1 MTVRTPACHSLV
13 VRARY
18 PVDREQSRTLLE
30 QESRERPEPAG
41 SRLWTLPLAV
51 DSSIGPGHAR
61 VRQEAERPLHPC
73 GPPLRAVLVEYADGV
88 VDAVLVARRSVPY
101 GVLVRLAALL
111 LDGEP
116 LDGDPPP
123 SFDAPDAQ
131 DAQDGSDGDTTP
143 LTVPWGLGDR
153 QAPDR
158 TATGTVPLTDR
169 PEWPG
174 EEALVAAAAL
184 ALARYQGGPEA
195 RVAVFDRAF
204 RMGGPAVRSVRV
216 DADGTVADL
225 LAAGTGTPLPGAAV
239 ASVGVVLG
247 DAASGTS
254 YTPFPGSGL
263 SLLLHLERQP
273 DGTCAARLHHDPRT
287 VAPPTAEWFGR
298 SVLHL
303 ARRLRALPGT
313 TPTARLGL
321 LDHAAAEAVTR
332 LGGFRPAADP
342 GEPAPAGPGPER
354 RTPPETID
362 GRIAELARQ
371 RPDAVAVTDDESSL
385 TYGQL
390 DDRAERV
397 AAGLRAL
404 GVGGAR
410 VGVCLE
416 RDTTLVATLL
426 GVLKAGCAYVPMD
439 ARYPEERLR
448 YTATDARVPVVIGD
462 PARFPRIEGVT
473 VVSPQE
479 LMDAQEPLE
488 TGKTGNTDTA
498 AYVIYTSGSTGR
510 PKGVV
515 VPHRNV
521 LALVGA
527 TSADLGLGPDDVWT
541 FFHSSA
547 FDFSVW
553 EIWGCLLT
561 GGRLVVVPHWA
572 ARDPDEFH
580 ELLARRRVT
589 VLSQTP
595 SAFSQLIEADTRS
608 APGAAPLALRLVVFG
623 GEPLNTAM
631 LGRWFARHSPARCRL
646 VNMYGIT
653 ETTVHVTAQEVTPRE
668 VLERSRSVGRA
679 LPGWW
684 VSVRDEHGHV
694 LPPGPAGEIYV
705 GGAGVADG
713 YLGRPELTADRFVDD
728 PVTGER
734 VYRSGDRG
742 RLRPDGRL
750 DHLGRLD
757 NQVKVR
763 GHRIE
768 LDEITSVLASDP
780 GVADAAVVF
789 REGEAGDPA
798 GARIDAYVVLRD
810 GGSVD
815 QVWRTA
821 RRVLPDH
828 MLPAGLTGVSG
839 IPLTLNGKP
848 DLSRLPA
855 PSTGPTPAPAP
866 TAAPAPAPA
875 PVTDRDGATADPE
888 AKGGDLGT
896 EILAVWSGLLGV
908 DVEPDGNFFELG
920 GNSLLVVR
928 MLSDLRQRG
937 LPKVTPREFY
947 GNSTA
952 RSFVELVLGR
962 VGETP

>member
-1 MTVRTPACHSLV
+1 AAYSPA
-13 VRARY
+13 AY
-18 PVDREQSRTLLE
+18 
-30 QESRERPEPAG
+30 
-41 SRLWTLPLAV
+41 
-51 DSSIGPGHAR
+51 
-61 VRQEAERPLHPC
+61 
-73 GPPLRAVLVEYADGV
+73 
-88 VDAVLVARRSVPY
+88 
-101 GVLVRLAALL
+101 
-111 LDGEP
+111 
-116 LDGDPPP
+116 
-123 SFDAPDAQ
+123 
-131 DAQDGSDGDTTP
+131 
-143 LTVPWGLGDR
+143 
-153 QAPDR
+153 
-158 TATGTVPLTDR
+158 
-169 PEWPG
+169 
-174 EEALVAAAAL
+174 
-184 ALARYQGGPEA
+184 
-195 RVAVFDRAF
+195 
-204 RMGGPAVRSVRV
+204 
-216 DADGTVADL
+216 
-225 LAAGTGTPLPGAAV
+225 
-239 ASVGVVLG
+239 
-247 DAASGTS
+247 
-254 YTPFPGSGL
+254 
-263 SLLLHLERQP
+263 
-273 DGTCAARLHHDPRT
+273 
-287 VAPPTAEWFGR
+287 
-298 SVLHL
+298 
-303 ARRLRALPGT
+303 
-313 TPTARLGL
+313 
-321 LDHAAAEAVTR
+321 
-332 LGGFRPAADP
+332 RPAADR
-342 GEPAPAGPGPER
+342 PAADRPGPER
-354 RTPPETID
+354 RASPDTID
-362 GRIAELARQ
+362 GRIAELARR
-371 RPDAVAVTDDESSL
+371 RPDAVAVTDDETGL
-385 TYGQL
+385 TYRLL

-397 AAGLRAL
+397 AAGLRSL
-404 GVGGAR
+404 GVSGAR

-416 RDTTLVATLL
+416 QDTTLVTTLL

-439 ARYPEERLR
+439 IRYPEERLR
-448 YTATDARVPVVIGD
+448 YTATDAGVPIVIGD

-473 VVSPQE
+473 VVSPKE
-479 LMDAQEPLE
+479 LLDAPEPTAAPEPTGTGEPGAE
-488 TGKTGNTDTA
+488 TS

-595 SAFSQLIEADTRS
+595 SAFSQLIEADIRS
-608 APGAAPLALRLVVFG
+608 APAAPLALRLVVFG

-631 LGRWFARHSPARCRL
+631 LERWFARHSPAECRL

-653 ETTVHVTAQEVTPRE
+653 ETTVHVTAQEVTPHQ
-668 VLERSRSVGRA
+668 VLDRSRSVGRA

-713 YLGRPELTADRFVDD
+713 YLGRPELTAARFLDD

-768 LDEITSVLASDP
+768 LDEIKSVLVSAP

-798 GARIDAYVVLRD
+798 RARIDAYAVLRD
-810 GGSVD
+810 GGSVEE
-815 QVWRTA
+815 VWRTA
-821 RRVLPDH
+821 RRLLPSH
-828 MLPAGLTGVSG
+828 MLPAALTEVPG
-839 IPLTLNGKP
+839 IPLTVNGKP

-855 PSTGPTPAPAP
+855 PSPLPVPAPAP
-866 TAAPAPAPA
+866 TAAPAPVPHTDTDA
-875 PVTDRDGATADPE
+875 DRDGAAADPE
-888 AKGGDLGT
+888 AKGDLGA

-952 RSFVELVLGR
+952 RAFVDLVLGR
-962 VGETP
+962 ADETP

>member
-18 PVDREQSRTLLE
+18 PVDRDQSRKLFE
-30 QESRERPEPAG
+30 QESRERPELAG
-41 SRLWTLPLAV
+41 SRLWTLPLPV
-51 DSSIGPGHAR
+51 DSSAGPGHPR

-88 VDAVLVARRSVPY
+88 VDAVLVARCSVPY
-101 GVLVRLAALL
+101 DALARLAALL

-116 LDGDPPP
+116 LDGHPLS
-123 SFDAPDAQ
+123 SFDAPGAPDAE
-131 DAQDGSDGDTTP
+131 DGSDGDTAP
-143 LTVPWGLGDR
+143 LAVPWGLGSGR
-153 QAPDR
+153 VPDR
-158 TATGTVPLTDR
+158 TAAGTVPLTDR
-169 PEWPG
+169 PAWPG

-184 ALARYQGGPEA
+184 ALARYQGGPAA
-195 RVAVFDRAF
+195 RIAVFDHAF
-204 RMGGPAVRSVRV
+204 RAGGPAVRSVRV

-225 LAAGTGTPLPGAAV
+225 LAAGSGAPLSGAAA

-263 SLLLHLERQP
+263 PLLLHLERQP

-287 VAPPTAEWFGR
+287 VAPLTAEWFGR

-303 ARRLRALPGT
+303 AARLRDLPGT

-321 LDHAAAEAVTR
+321 LDPAAAEAVTR
-332 LGGFRPAADP
+332 LGGFRPAAEA
-342 GEPAPAGPGPER
+342 GGPAPAGPGPER
-354 RTPPETID
+354 RTPPDTID

-371 RPDAVAVTDDESSL
+371 RPDAVAVTDDEGGL
-385 TYGQL
+385 TYGLL
-390 DDRAERV
+390 DGRAERV

-404 GVGGAR
+404 GVAGAR

-439 ARYPEERLR
+439 TRYPEERLR
-448 YTATDARVPVVIGD
+448 YTATDAGVPVVIGD

-479 LMDAQEPLE
+479 LMDAQEPPV
-488 TGKTGNTDTA
+488 TGDTEHPGAETA

-572 ARDPDEFH
+572 TRDPDEFH

-595 SAFSQLIEADTRS
+595 SAFSQLVEADTRS

-694 LPPGPAGEIYV
+694 LPPGPAGEIFV

-855 PSTGPTPAPAP
+855 PSAVPASTP
-866 TAAPAPAPA
+866 TAPPAPAPA
-875 PVTDRDGATADPE
+875 PVTDRDGEAADPE
-888 AKGGDLGT
+888 ATGDLRT

-952 RSFVELVLGR
+952 RAFVELVLGR
-962 VGETP
+962 VAETP